1 MTEAKSGLNVSN
13 ELEKIIE
20 IVERNKKGKGNKK
33 QEKDRKEETGK
44 IDKKEEKKEEKKEI
58 DNNYDRLISEVI
70 KDIEKGILNLDLEE
84 YIKPGGICE
93 GIAGAVGYKGK
104 LKRSQLRKFFNEIK
118 TIEYDLRKEEKDIK
132 EIKIKILALIPKLAY
147 SKGRDLIDDNFYD
160 FMKTI
165 LVKVKE
171 DMNKENAQEVFEVFV
186 KILESI
192 VAYHTYHFPKEA

>member
-1 MTEAKSGLNVSN
+1 MTEVKSSLNVSN
-13 ELEKIIE
+13 ELEEIIE

-33 QEKDRKEETGK
+33 QE
-44 IDKKEEKKEEKKEI
+44 IDKKEERVEL
-58 DNNYDRLISEVI
+58 NYNYDKLISEVI

-93 GIAGAVGYKGK
+93 GIAGAVGYIGK

-118 TIEYDLRKEEKDIK
+118 TIEYDLKSGEDVKK
-132 EIKIKILALIPKLAY
+132 IKIRILALIPKLAY
-147 SKGRDLIDDNFYD
+147 SKGRDLIDENFYK

-165 LVKVKE
+165 LSKVKE
-171 DMNKENAQEVFEVFV
+171 DMNEKNAQEVFEVFV

-192 VAYHTYHFPKEA
+192 VAYHTFHFPKEA

>member
-1 MTEAKSGLNVSN
+1 MTEVRSGLDVSK

-33 QEKDRKEETGK
+33 QEKYRKEE
-44 IDKKEEKKEEKKEI
+44 INKKEEERELN
-58 DNNYDRLISEVI
+58 DNYDRLISEVI

-93 GIAGAVGYKGK
+93 GIAGAVGYIGK

-118 TIEYDLRKEEKDIK
+118 TLEYDLKTEKDIK
-132 EIKIKILALIPKLAY
+132 KIKIRILALIPKLAY
-147 SKGRDLIDDNFYD
+147 SKGRDLIDENFYE

-165 LVKVKE
+165 LSKVKE
-171 DMNKENAQEVFEVFV
+171 DMNEKNAQEVFEVFV

>member
-1 MTEAKSGLNVSN
+1 MTEVRSVLDVSN
-13 ELEKIIE
+13 ELKEIIE

-33 QEKDRKEETGK
+33 QEKDRKEE
-44 IDKKEEKKEEKKEI
+44 IDKKEERIELN
-58 DNNYDRLISEVI
+58 NNYDKLISEVI

-93 GIAGAVGYKGK
+93 GIAGAVGYIGK

-118 TIEYDLRKEEKDIK
+118 TIEYDLKSGEDVKK
-132 EIKIKILALIPKLAY
+132 IKIRILALIPKLAY
-147 SKGRDLIDDNFYD
+147 SKGRDLIDENFYK
-160 FMKTI
+160 FMKAI
-165 LVKVKE
+165 LSKVKE
-171 DMNKENAQEVFEVFV
+171 DMNEENAKEVFEVFV